1 MVRWEKSMD
10 SMIPSYKPLF
20 ELTKRRLYRLKQRAI
35 NKSGKFDEQD
45 QLMFLIIGNINLRFN
60 TICLLIENNNYDG
73 VFALQRT
80 IFELQLA
87 LEAYMSSEDKGYVS
101 EKVKQDCHAIGVN
114 LWTPPKKNQKPS
126 EKVDNSL
133 LSKFRKK
140 VETVISSLSL
150 LGIQQFKSR
159 SLSGFEAHLEAI
171 LLTYSFML
179 EKAQTIIPGTFRY
192 SIGRF

>member
-1 MVRWEKSMD
+1 MD

-101 EKVKQDCHAIGVN
+101 EKVKQDYHAIGVD